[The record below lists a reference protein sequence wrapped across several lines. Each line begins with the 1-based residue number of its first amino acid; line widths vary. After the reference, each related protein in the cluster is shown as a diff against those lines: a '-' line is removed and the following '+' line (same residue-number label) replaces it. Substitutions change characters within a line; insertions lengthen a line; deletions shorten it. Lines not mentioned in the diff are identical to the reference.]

1 MSLPTPF
8 HVGRV
13 NCYVLVDPPVTVI
26 DLGTMQAGSIDE
38 LAAVL
43 ASSGLGFGDVE
54 QIVVAHAHSDH
65 FGAPRPLSPIARA
78 HRS

>member
-38 LAAVL
+38 LVAVL
-43 ASSGLGFGDVE
+43 ASSGLGFGDVQ
-54 QIVVAHAHSDH
+54 QIVVTHAHSDH